1 MTYIF
6 DFDGVLA
13 NTFEC
18 YIEFISKNFFLSKAA
33 ATKLIMKH
41 TYTNDKPKMYAQI
54 IERFNMT
61 KLEKFLKE
69 QSNILFEDRI
79 KEILQIDGQKVILTR
94 NYAQCAMYVLG
105 QYADLFDPIIGF
117 HEASNK
123 TIGFSLLQDKY
134 NIDLAQSVFI
144 TDTVGD
150 ILEAKK
156 FMKETQIFATDWG
169 YNSILELEQVLE
181 PSQIISNFSSFIV
194 QVNVSKLRE

>member
-13 NTFEC
+13 NTFEP
-18 YIEFISKNFFLSKAA
+18 YVEFISKNFFLSKTAA
-33 ATKLIMKH
+33 AKLIMKH
-41 TYTNDKPKMYAQI
+41 TYINDKPKMYAQM
-54 IERFNMT
+54 IERFNMA

-69 QSNILFEDRI
+69 QSDILFEDRI

-105 QYADLFDPIIGF
+105 QYASFFDPIIGF

-123 TIGFSLLQDKY
+123 TVGFSLLQDKY
-134 NIDLAQSVFI
+134 DIDLTQSVFV

-169 YNSILELEQVLE
+169 FNSVLELSQVISS
-181 PSQIISNFSSFIV
+181 SQI
-194 QVNVSKLRE
+194 VSDFNNW